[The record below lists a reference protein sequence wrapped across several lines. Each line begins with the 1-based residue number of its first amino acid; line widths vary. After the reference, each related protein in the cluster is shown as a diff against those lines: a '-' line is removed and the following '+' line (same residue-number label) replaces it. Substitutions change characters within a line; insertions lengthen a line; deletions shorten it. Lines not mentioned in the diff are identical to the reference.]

1 MVRPMIE
8 LRRIG
13 LFTRDTSQDYRLD
26 SMRKLFH
33 RAGIELVVQPHEQES
48 DLDLVIALGG
58 DGTVLRALAAHP
70 GTPVLAVNFGNVGF
84 LTQCDRER
92 LDNVLV
98 RLLAD
103 DYQIEERLTLEVRLH
118 NRDGRAHA
126 DRRWRCINEVVVKGA
141 VHMIEVGIHINGR
154 PVHTPRGDGV
164 IIGTPTGSTAYLLS
178 TGAPVVTPD
187 VDCIIVQPLNEYSF
201 TSRSVIVPGSA
212 TVGLVVEKGH
222 PDDIGLTIDGGD
234 RVMLSPGDIVEMQRS
249 PKPARLIYFEAD
261 YFFRNLRERLRWSQ
275 TP

>member
-1 MVRPMIE
+1 MVGPTMIE
-8 LRRIG
+8 LKRIG
-13 LFTRDTSQDYRLD
+13 LFTRDRDQDYRLD
-26 SMRKLFH
+26 SMRKLFR
-33 RAGIELVVQPHEQES
+33 RAGIELVADATEADG

-103 DYQIEERLTLEVRLH
+103 DYQIEERLTLEVRL
-118 NRDGRAHA
+118 G
-126 DRRWRCINEVVVKGA
+126 DRRWRCINEVVIKGA
-141 VHMIEVGIHINGR
+141 VHMIEVGVHINGR
-154 PVHTPRGDGV
+154 HVHTPRGDGV

-178 TGAPVVTPD
+178 TGAPIVTPE
-187 VDCIIVQPLNEYSF
+187 VDCIVVQPLNEYSF
-201 TSRSVIVPGSA
+201 TSRSVIVAGSA
-212 TVGLVVEKGH
+212 QISLTVETGH
-222 PDDIGLTIDGGD
+222 SGDIGLTIDGGE
-234 RVMLSPGDIVEMQRS
+234 RILVEPGQIIEMQRS

-261 YFFRNLRERLRWSQ
+261 YFFRNLRERLRW
-275 TP
+275 